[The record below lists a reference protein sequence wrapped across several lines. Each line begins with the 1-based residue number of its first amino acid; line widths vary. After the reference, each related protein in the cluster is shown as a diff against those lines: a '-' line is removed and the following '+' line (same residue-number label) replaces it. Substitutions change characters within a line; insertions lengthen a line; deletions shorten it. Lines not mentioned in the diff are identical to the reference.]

1 MGRRTTVP
9 HLHKAVHVSGHAKSL
24 DASLFKLYKMKL
36 VRYSLRWV
44 MVLLLLVAFKAQ
56 SQSIGTYK
64 YTPSEV
70 VTMYSTILK
79 EDRKVYIHRPKLD
92 LADTNKRFPVLYL
105 MDGENHF
112 ELLSQYVDYLSRP
125 DVSAVPKIIVVGIPN
140 TKRVRD
146 LTPTHSILNYEGKPD
161 TTARYKSS
169 GGSEIFL
176 EFLKKELMPFIDNN
190 YKTQQYNLFAGHSLG
205 GISSINC
212 LLTHPNMFDAYIA
225 VSPSFWWDNEYLLK
239 LTENKL
245 KSSSTLNK
253 KLFYCDGNE
262 GGSNSFFHNGL
273 LKFDSI
279 IAGKKIVGLNYKY
292 NYYPNEMHMTVP
304 IVAYLDA
311 LRFIFKE

>member
-1 MGRRTTVP
+1 
-9 HLHKAVHVSGHAKSL
+9 
-24 DASLFKLYKMKL
+24 MKL
-36 VRYSLRWV
+36 VKYSFRSV
-44 MVLLLLVAFKAQ
+44 MILLLLVAFKAQ
-56 SQSIGTYK
+56 SQRTETYN

-70 VTMYSTILK
+70 VTIHSTVLN
-79 EDRKVYIHRPKLD
+79 EDRKVYIHIPKSD
-92 LADTNKRFPVLYL
+92 SSDINKRFPVLYL

-125 DVSAVPKIIVVGIPN
+125 DVSAMPKIIVVGIPN

-146 LTPTHSILNYEGKPD
+146 LTPTQSMLDYEGKPD
-161 TTARYKSS
+161 TSARYKSS
-169 GGSEIFL
+169 GGNGLFF
-176 EFLKKELMPFIDNN
+176 EFIKKELLPMIDGK
-190 YKTQQYNLFAGHSLG
+190 YKTQQYKIFAGHSFG

-212 LLTHPNMFDAYIA
+212 MLTHPDMFDAYIA

-239 LTENKL
+239 LTEKKL
-245 KSSSTLNK
+245 KSGSALNK
-253 KLFYCDGNE
+253 KLFYCNGNE

-279 IAGKKIVGLNYKY
+279 IAGKKIVGLDYKY

>member
-1 MGRRTTVP
+1 
-9 HLHKAVHVSGHAKSL
+9 
-24 DASLFKLYKMKL
+24 MKL
-36 VRYSLRWV
+36 IKKNLRWLI
-44 MVLLLLVAFKAQ
+44 VLLLFVTLRVQ
-56 SQSIGTYK
+56 SQNTETYK

-70 VTMYSTILK
+70 VTIHSTILN
-79 EDRKVYIHRPKLD
+79 EDRKVYIHCPKLD
-92 LADTNKRFPVLYL
+92 SSDINKRFPVLYL

-125 DVSAVPKIIVVGIPN
+125 DVSAMPKIIVVGIPN

-146 LTPTHSILNYEGKPD
+146 LTPTPSILNYEGIPD
-161 TTARYKSS
+161 TAGWYKSS
-169 GGSEIFL
+169 GGNEFFL
-176 EFLKKELMPFIDNN
+176 EFIKKELMPIIDSN
-190 YKTQQYNLFAGHSLG
+190 YKTQQYKLFAGHSFG

-212 LLTHPNMFDAYIA
+212 MLTRPDMFDAYIA

-239 LTENKL
+239 LTEKQL
-245 KSSSTLNK
+245 KSGSTSNK

-262 GGSNSFFHNGL
+262 GGSDSFFHKGL

-279 IAGKKIVGLNYKY
+279 ITGKKVVGLNYMY